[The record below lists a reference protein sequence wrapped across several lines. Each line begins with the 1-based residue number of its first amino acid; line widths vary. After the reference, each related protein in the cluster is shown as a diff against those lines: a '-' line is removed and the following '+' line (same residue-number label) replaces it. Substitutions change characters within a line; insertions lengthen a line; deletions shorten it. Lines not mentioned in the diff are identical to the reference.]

1 MIIIITILH
10 VLLVLVLVLLL
21 HSLVFA
27 FLLRS
32 LSIRD
37 LGLDPLT
44 ELLDGVE
51 AAGQLAGICRRHLRA
66 HVQYL
71 AVDAAL
77 HHGEGYD

>member
-10 VLLVLVLVLLL
+10 VLLLL